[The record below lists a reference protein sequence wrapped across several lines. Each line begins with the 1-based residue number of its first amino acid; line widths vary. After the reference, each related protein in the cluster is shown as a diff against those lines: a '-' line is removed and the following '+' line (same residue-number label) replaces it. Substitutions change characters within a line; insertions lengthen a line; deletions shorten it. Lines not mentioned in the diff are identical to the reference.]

1 MMRIHTAKYVSGHA
15 YRRLAVRVFSLL
27 CVLML
32 GVVLAGCT
40 GEGAH
45 EGQSSHDWD
54 WDAGPS
60 LTLAEVEEPAYATGF
75 AIGSYEGGYKL
86 IDIVDEGRFLVVPEG
101 GTVPDDLADDIVVLQ
116 QPLDNI
122 YLVASATMDMFR
134 VIDRID
140 AIRLSGTK
148 MSDWHIAEAADA
160 MASGDIVYA
169 GKYSMPD
176 YELILSEDCDLAVE
190 STMIYHNP
198 EVKESLESHGIPVIV
213 DQSSYE
219 NDPLGRMEWVKVYG
233 ALLDKEDEATA
244 SFEAQRKL
252 FDEVVADSEGMDEH
266 KSVAFFYI
274 TANGSVN
281 VRKSDDYVPKM
292 IELAGGSYALTERG
306 DPDSASS
313 TVGMQMEEF
322 YAAAKDADYILYNS
336 TIAGEVD
343 SLDELLDKSEFLGKF
358 KAVQEGN
365 AWCVTQNM
373 YQDSM
378 ELGAFVSDMHKIL
391 IDPDTPDDELTYMKR
406 LR

>member
-1 MMRIHTAKYVSGHA
+1 MGHA
-15 YRRLAVRVFSLL
+15 RRSLAVRVFLLL
-27 CVLML
+27 CALAL
-32 GVVLAGCT
+32 CALLAGCA
-40 GEGAH
+40 GESAQ
-45 EGQSSHDWD
+45 EGQSAPEWD
-54 WDAGPS
+54 WDAGTS

-75 AIGSYEGGYKL
+75 AIGDYEGGYKL
-86 IDIVDEGRFLVVPEG
+86 IDIADEGRFLVVPEG
-101 GTVPDDLADDIVVLQ
+101 ASAPDDLAEDIVVLQ
-116 QPLDNI
+116 QPLDHI

-134 VIDRID
+134 AIDGID
-140 AIRLSGTK
+140 AIGLSGTK
-148 MSDWHIAEAADA
+148 QSDWHIAEAADA
-160 MASGDIVYA
+160 MGSGDIVYA

-176 YELILSEDCDLAVE
+176 YELILSEGCDLAVE

-198 EVKESLESHGIPVIV
+198 EVKEALEDHGIPVLV

-219 NDPLGRMEWVKVYG
+219 GDPLGRMEWVKVYG
-233 ALLDKEDEATA
+233 ALLGKDDEATA
-244 SFEAQRKL
+244 AFEAQRKL
-252 FDEVVADSEGMDEH
+252 FEGVVADSEGMEEH

-292 IELAGGSYALTERG
+292 IELAGGTYALTERG

-343 SLDELLDKSEFLGKF
+343 SLDELLGKSEFLGKF
-358 KAVQEGN
+358 KAVQDGN

-378 ELGAFVSDMHKIL
+378 ELGDFISDVHKIL
-391 IDPDTPDDELTYMKR
+391 VDPDTPDDELTYMKR
-406 LR
+406 LK

>member
-1 MMRIHTAKYVSGHA
+1 M
-15 YRRLAVRVFSLL
+15 LPVRVLLLLFALVL
-27 CVLML
+27 CVLI
-32 GVVLAGCT
+32 AGCAG
-40 GEGAH
+40 GEGQG
-45 EGQSSHDWD
+45 EQSAHDWD
-54 WDAGPS
+54 WDVSPS
-60 LTLAEVEEPAYATGF
+60 LTLTEAEEPAYATGF
-75 AIGSYEGGYKL
+75 AIGHYEGSFKVIA
-86 IDIVDEGRFLVVPEG
+86 IDNEGRFLVVPEG
-101 GTVPDDLADDIVVLQ
+101 ASAPDDLADDVVVLQ
-116 QPLDNI
+116 QPLDHI

-134 VIDRID
+134 SIDGLG

-148 MSDWHIAEAADA
+148 LSDWHIPEAAEA
-160 MASGDIVYA
+160 MAAGDIVYA

-176 YELILSEDCDLAVE
+176 YERILSEECDLTVE

-198 EVKESLESHGIPVIV
+198 EVKESLESYGIPVLV

-219 NDPLGRMEWVKVYG
+219 GEPLGRMEWVKVYG
-233 ALLDKEDEATA
+233 ALLGKEDEANA
-244 SFEAQRKL
+244 AFEAQRKI
-252 FDEVVADSEGMDEH
+252 FDEVVADSEGMEEH

-292 IELAGGSYALTERG
+292 IELAGGTYALTERG

-322 YAAAKDADYILYNS
+322 YAGAKDADYILYNS

-358 KAVQEGN
+358 KAVQDGN

-391 IDPDTPDDELTYMKR
+391 VDPDTPDDELTYMKR